1 MTRVNVIL
9 LVILLLIPAAASG
22 ADDRMPLHEAA
33 KKGDVEAVKT
43 LLESGADV
51 QAKEKKKGWTALHWA
66 AYKGHGAVVT
76 ALLEY
81 GADVNAKKKDGRTP
95 RDVAKNNNIIQ
106 LLDGR

>member
-51 QAKEKKKGWTALHWA
+51 NAKDKEGGTALLDA
-66 AYKGHGAVVT
+66 ARRGHGAVVT

-81 GADVNAKKKDGRTP
+81 GADVNAKEKDGGTP